1 MPKRLSLE
9 ARQVAEAW
17 DALRKAHPEADQ
29 IRIELWPKW
38 HSRNLPVKLIAYYT
52 ISGHHFAEGP
62 DFPSAQ
68 AKLPGHA

>member
-1 MPKRLSLE
+1 MPRLSPE

-29 IRIELWPKW
+29 ISIKLWPKW
-38 HSRNLPVKLIAYYT
+38 NSNSLSVKLTAYYT
-52 ISGHHFAEGP
+52 TSGFHFAEGP

-68 AKLPGHA
+68 AKLPGAFL